1 MEVIGT
7 EGAIYINCGEAGL
20 TVHDKQGIRMPDTM
34 YWPIVFGD
42 RFGVLTA
49 ELRYF
54 ADCVLAGRAPER
66 ITPEESREAVRVMA
80 AAEESSRSGKLVNL

>member
-1 MEVIGT
+1 MIGT
-7 EGAIYINCGEAGL
+7 EGAIYINCGEADL
-20 TVHDKQGIRMPDTM
+20 TIQGARGGAMPDTM
-34 YWPIVFGD
+34 YWPQVFGE

-54 ADCVLAGRAPER
+54 ADCVLEGRAPER

-80 AAEESSRSGKLVNL
+80 AAEESSRSGRLIGL